1 MTLPLQTEFVGKI
14 VGVDHL
20 KVAAQTADF
29 EKKLVTGTVKMVEL
43 GTTGAME
50 VVVLGGQAVKV
61 VVPAW
66 AEHY

>member
-14 VGVDHL
+14 VGVNHL
-20 KVAAQTADF
+20 KVAAQIADF
-29 EKKLVTGTVKMVEL
+29 EKNLVTGTVKMVEL
-43 GTTGAME
+43 ATTGAME

>member
-1 MTLPLQTEFVGKI
+1 MTLPPQTEFVGKI
-14 VGVDHL
+14 VGVDHQ

-29 EKKLVTGTVKMVEL
+29 EKKLVTETVKMVEL

>member
-1 MTLPLQTEFVGKI
+1 MTLPLKTEFVGKI

-29 EKKLVTGTVKMVEL
+29 EKKLVTGT
-43 GTTGAME
+43 TGAME
-50 VVVLGGQAVKV
+50 VVVLGGQAVEV